1 MSRSIYNTVRSTPL
15 PEQPR
20 IPTRELAL
28 SNTLVTL
35 SNHLRA
41 ALAPAAC
48 GRGCAW
54 GDEAYSTDALNEE
67 GQLSGRRVS
76 SPHTPSSFSPHPSP
90 RREACRALSAAAAA
104 QWVNNLSPVRGKILP
119 YRRGAAEWRGTQRH
133 RCVPCGQLLYSLPF
147 LVLVQAPSELCLIG
161 TRTFQG
167 CFDTSISRPSFTE
180 TRITHRTRDTSNTCG
195 HHAAPR
201 MAPRRVSSWI
211 YPSISDYSPQRG
223 KRTCVTLEELSS
235 GRALRSTHPP
245 TQELL
250 NLGTRAMHSL
260 ARGAPAQEQRSSSAD
275 RSLVR
280 RARAALCVPANSPAG
295 MAP

>member
-1 MSRSIYNTVRSTPL
+1 MRSTPL

-223 KRTCVTLEELSS
+223 KRTCNRAAARHRRAARPEFNTDRIERAHHRVRIESFPSMCGSTYRIRKSHWRWRLAPCLLTL
-235 GRALRSTHPP
+235 GVFGGLRS
-245 TQELL
+245 LL
-250 NLGTRAMHSL
+250 
-260 ARGAPAQEQRSSSAD
+260 
-275 RSLVR
+275 
-280 RARAALCVPANSPAG
+280 
-295 MAP
+295 